1 MSQLILT
8 INDENKAD
16 LLFNFL
22 NSLNYI
28 SVKIVDD
35 EDVFLSDEQKR
46 ILDERRLNV
55 EENDFIDWDIARQSL
70 RFKK

>member
-1 MSQLILT
+1 M
-8 INDENKAD
+8 
-16 LLFNFL
+16 
-22 NSLNYI
+22 
-28 SVKIVDD
+28 DD